1 MHAPEATYLAWID
14 IRELQLEDAHAFF
27 TEHGVGIAAGEEY
40 EGPGFIRLNYGCP
53 QSVLVEGLSRMS
65 KAVLSRMAESH
76 RFASSQKRSDVA
88 TTTMRVG
95 LRWVRLPKC
104 L

>member
-1 MHAPEATYLAWID
+1 MARELIHYLGQNRDLVARAVADLPWVHMRAPEATYLAWID

-65 KAVLSRMAESH
+65 KAIRSRM
-76 RFASSQKRSDVA
+76 
-88 TTTMRVG
+88 G
-95 LRWVRLPKC
+95 
-104 L
+104 